1 MMQNTIHN
9 VVFDLGGVLVDLD
22 MERVREAFR
31 EIGMPRMAELMD
43 PCYPAEVNERLERG
57 DIGFHEA
64 CEEMRRID
72 GRPEV
77 TDAQIL
83 SIYEEFLPRVDPGKL
98 QLIERLRGAGIRTYV
113 LSNTNPAAFGIV
125 RRRIAESSK
134 EGGKEME
141 AYFDGIYLSYRMGML
156 KPSPAI
162 FRQLIAGSGIRPD
175 ETLFI
180 DDGRRNVE
188 AAAALGFRVCCP
200 ETNARFDERLEALL
214 R

>member
-9 VVFDLGGVLVDLD
+9 VVFDLGGVLVDLA

-43 PCYPAEVNERLERG
+43 PCYPAEVNERMERG

-64 CEEMRRID
+64 CEQMRLID

-77 TDAQIL
+77 TDAQIHWV
-83 SIYEEFLPRVDPGKL
+83 YEEFLTRIDPDKL
-98 QLIERLRGAGIRTYV
+98 QQIERLRAAGIRTYV
-113 LSNTNPAAFGIV
+113 LSNTNPAAIEII
-125 RRRIAESSK
+125 RSRIAES
-134 EGGKEME
+134 GKEME
-141 AYFDGIYLSYRMGML
+141 AYFDGIYLSYRMGKL

-162 FRQLIAGSGIRPD
+162 FEQLIAESGIRPA

-188 AAAALGFRVCCP
+188 TAAALGFRICCP
-200 ETNARFDERLEALL
+200 ETNARFDETLEALL